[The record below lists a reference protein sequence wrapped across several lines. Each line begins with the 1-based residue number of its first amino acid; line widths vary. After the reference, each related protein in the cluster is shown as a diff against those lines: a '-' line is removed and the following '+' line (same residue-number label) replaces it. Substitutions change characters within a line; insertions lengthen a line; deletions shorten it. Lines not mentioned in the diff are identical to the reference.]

1 MELEDFA
8 QDELDSEGEAEA
20 ETGNLSPIGTYQPG
34 MNWNPVEKII
44 LERRST
50 RAFKPEPL
58 PDGMIR
64 RILEAGRFAPSA
76 GNTQPWK
83 YIVVKSPEIIAEM
96 EKDSVVFAKRIMSS
110 LDYTQDPANSELR
123 ARAKKVIKS
132 QLNVLAPEPFIALQ
146 RIAAGKMSVFLNA
159 PTLILIL
166 IDTRGAGEPKVDS
179 GIAGENIVLAAHSMG
194 AATCWIGVT
203 SLLIHRMSSSARKW
217 RRFFGIEFPYELL
230 DVIALGWPKRRFD
243 REVPREV
250 QLVSWYEGGMNDPP
264 RIDRQGDEQP

>member
-1 MELEDFA
+1 MESDSPSQADVENKDEAISSTED
-8 QDELDSEGEAEA
+8 
-20 ETGNLSPIGTYQPG
+20 LSPIGVYTAG
-34 MNWNPVEKII
+34 MNWNPVEKVI
-44 LERRST
+44 LERRSV

-96 EKDSVVFAKRIMSS
+96 EKDAAAFASYLMAS
-110 LDYTQDPANSELR
+110 LDYTQSGASNDMRN
-123 ARAKKVIKS
+123 RAKVIIKS
-132 QLNVLAPEPFIALQ
+132 RFNELAPEPFIAIQ
-146 RIAAGKMSVFLNA
+146 RIAAGKMRVFLNA

-166 IDTRGAGEPKVDS
+166 IDKRGAGEPKVDC
-179 GIAGENIVLAAHSMG
+179 GIAGQNIVLTAHSMG
-194 AATCWIGVT
+194 AATCWIGMT
-203 SLLIHRMSSSARKW
+203 SLLVHRMARTARKW
-217 RRFFGIEFPYELL
+217 RKFFGIEFPYELI
-230 DVIALGWPKRRFD
+230 DGIALGWPKRKFD
-243 REVPREV
+243 RKVPREV